1 MLAHV
6 PTETNWVGILGVI
19 GIFFGVLGLVGA
31 AIAVLR
37 SSIASNTI
45 TLLKANNEALHD
57 QNEIQQQEINDLK
70 TQLSTASSQISMLKE
85 MVLSAERLDDISH
98 NLAINRKE
106 IADAREA
113 IVRAIRERS

>member
-1 MLAHV
+1 MLAAGH
-6 PTETNWVGILGVI
+6 PTDWVAILGVI
-19 GIFFGVLGLVGA
+19 GILFGTLGLVGA

-37 SSIASNTI
+37 SSIATNTI

-57 QNEIQQQEINDLK
+57 QNEIQQLEINDLK
-70 TQLSTASSQISMLKE
+70 TKLGAASSQITMLRE

-98 NLAINRKE
+98 QLTTNRKE

-113 IVRAIRERS
+113 IVKAIKDSHE